1 MLQGYTLKETTCDRC
16 GMPLMEHKKKVT
28 CVVCP
33 ALAKKAKKKL
43 KEQHRLQHEID
54 ENRKLEMQ
62 LQYEQL
68 EKDRRIKEE
77 RLRQFREEELE
88 RDRIVKKQ
96 KEIEAERAK
105 LLAMEKEEEEN
116 LLALEREEARLLL
129 EARAHAAKVEAD
141 RLRNMTEKN
150 HDEQRLADLKRET
163 SAMLAAQHVTETAR
177 EREDAR
183 ALLEETRRLEAVLS
197 REGDN
202 DLLARQSALDERL
215 AREKAKQKEEE
226 AKLMEETRKLEALET
241 QTLATRSE
249 YMKRDLLEQEHRRRL
264 VEKARLDEE
273 IAKLEGARRD
283 EEQEVRRLAEER
295 RAEEEARMIAA
306 LEADAAAKALA
317 AEEAIRKAKVA
328 LQAVSSTKRDLIAQT
343 IALAEREAVAETEK
357 EIMKEREDYKEK
369 VIVPTE
375 SELYKERWETLR
387 MEGRAIMTRRV
398 LQGWQLLPS
407 ACKGKECEASPLI
420 TKNGRTECAVC
431 GGCGNGEDGVYAA
444 EELDDVPFNIT
455 TIDPELMPYGV
466 NMQLSRSFGDEV
478 RSLGNDED
486 FDKKRD
492 MVSKEIGKRMLLGWT
507 LMDASCPDCVM
518 PLMMDNLGNTDICV
532 LCGPLNPAFDAS
544 TIKSREMAS
553 IEEIEDERT
562 EDDPRKNFMGA
573 KTDDTIASVDISA
586 TKGDD
591 LLVAI
596 RERATRERAAAASP
610 RPKQSDPP
618 AFTKGISTTMYE
630 NALADSEDSD
640 EEKKDDEEHVE
651 RAVTADEIIKKSDS
665 NKDAMSTDAIAKMF
679 LRSPH
684 GDDFHDIGADMTL
697 EEVKELVDI
706 FMATNFN
713 ETVPDDFKYEV
724 AREILDKSRPEVD
737 YVVEPAVIFDP
748 EPSNTPTSGGIINLE
763 NMPSPTNRNFQFN
776 DYVEES
782 TIKSSKSAKRRGKP
796 TPETVMATTPTKS
809 PRPPRAGGSGRRE
822 GAPIIVG
829 GPLSNGFTSRRHQ
842 QHHDN
847 RSTGGM
853 SRAESVASEAL
864 DSIYVRIDECKK
876 KLMDPKNSIQDQL
889 VTADLM
895 EKLAKA
901 AVAMKAMET
910 IEQNE

>member
-1 MLQGYTLKETTCDRC
+1 
-16 GMPLMEHKKKVT
+16 MEHKKKVT

-43 KEQHRLQHEID
+43 KEQQRLQHEID
-54 ENRKLEMQ
+54 ENHKLEMQ
-62 LQYEQL
+62 LQYERL
-68 EKDRRIKEE
+68 EKDRRVKEE

-88 RDRIVKKQ
+88 RERITKKK

-116 LLALEREEARLLL
+116 LLALEREEARLLQ
-129 EARAHAAKVEAD
+129 EARDHAAKAEAQL
-141 RLRNMTEKN
+141 LRSMEEKN
-150 HDEQRLADLKRET
+150 EDEERLADLKRET
-163 SAMLAAQHVTETAR
+163 SAMLAAQHAVQITRDRVEA
-177 EREDAR
+177 E
-183 ALLEETRRLEAVLS
+183 ALLEETKRLDAALS
-197 REGDN
+197 REGDK
-202 DLLARQSALDERL
+202 DLLARQSALADRL
-215 AREKAKQKEEE
+215 AREKAKQKDEEM
-226 AKLMEETRKLEALET
+226 KLMEETRKLEALET

-264 VEKARLDEE
+264 VEKAHLDEE
-273 IAKLEGARRD
+273 IAKLEEARRG

-317 AEEAIRKAKVA
+317 AEEAIRKAKQA

-343 IALAEREAVAETEK
+343 IALAEKEAIAETEK
-357 EIMKEREDYKEK
+357 EIMREREDHKEK
-369 VIVPTE
+369 VIIPTE

-444 EELDDVPFNIT
+444 EDFEDVPINIT
-455 TIDPELMPYGV
+455 TIDPELMPYDV
-466 NMQLSRSFGDEV
+466 NMKLSRSFGDEV

-553 IEEIEDERT
+553 LDEIEDQRT
-562 EDDPRKNFMGA
+562 DDGSRKNLMGA

-591 LLVAI
+591 LLAAI
-596 RERATRERAAAASP
+596 RERASRERIAAASP
-610 RPKQSDPP
+610 KPKQSDPP

-640 EEKKDDEEHVE
+640 EEKKDADEEKKDDEEHIE
-651 RAVTADEIIKKSDS
+651 RAVTADEIIKKSESD
-665 NKDAMSTDAIAKMF
+665 KDAMSTDAIAKMF

-684 GDDFHDIGADMTL
+684 GYDFHDIGADMTL

-713 ETVPDDFKYEV
+713 EKVPDDFKYEV
-724 AREILDKSRPEVD
+724 AREILDKSRTEVD

-748 EPSNTPTSGGIINLE
+748 EPSTTPTSCGIINLE
-763 NMPSPTNRNFQFN
+763 NMPSPPNMNFHFQDF
-776 DYVEES
+776 VEES
-782 TIKSSKSAKRRGKP
+782 TIKSSKSAKRREKP
-796 TPETVMATTPTKS
+796 TPETIMASTPSKS
-809 PRPPRAGGSGRRE
+809 PRPPRAGGNGRRE

-829 GPLSNGFTSRRHQ
+829 GPLSNSATSRRHQ
-842 QHHDN
+842 HYDN

-864 DSIYVRIDECKK
+864 DSIYVRIEECKK

-889 VTADLM
+889 ATADLM

-910 IEQNE
+910 LEQNE